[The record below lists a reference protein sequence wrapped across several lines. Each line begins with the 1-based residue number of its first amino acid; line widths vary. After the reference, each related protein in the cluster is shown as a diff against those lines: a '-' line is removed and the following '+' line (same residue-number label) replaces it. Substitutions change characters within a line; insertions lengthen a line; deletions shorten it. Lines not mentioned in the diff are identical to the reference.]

1 LKVFNKQV
9 IRFIIVGCT
18 NTLNYYIFYLLLS
31 QLIGLNYLSAHI
43 IATVIGIIGSFFLNT
58 YFTYKTKPTLKKF
71 LQFPLTYA
79 VNIAVTTIGI
89 YILVDLVGLNEII
102 SPFLASLTAIPFTYL
117 LSKKILVTK
126 IERIV

>member
-1 LKVFNKQV
+1 MKVFNKQV

-31 QLIGLNYLSAHI
+31 RLIELNYLSAHI

-58 YFTYKTKPTLKKF
+58 YFTYKTKPTLKKC